1 MDNKRLETQ
10 AEDFIKSQ
18 LSKYDFK
25 VTKPSFDKKGS
36 DLIILDN
43 IDNKYS
49 HFLIVQNKGRTIS
62 NSNTN
67 VEIPINYIKNNFIL
81 FIYTIDDQKNEN
93 LFLFFADDILKW
105 KNNDKYYILAL
116 STKLIRDKY
125 FQEKTF
131 NNKLANKIALLLKQ
145 TDVKRYTSIIID
157 GIFLQKAINK
167 TIETYTKIW
176 PEKQFIKPHMNSVIK
191 NILDSYDRYK
201 TETKTINC
209 YLLLSESFD
218 IENSITLNYK
228 NQSFLTESGNQVRTF
243 INNTNNIIVF
253 EVLDQ
258 LNKLINNDNILLV
271 ADDILYESTLNEL
284 KIRGEEI
291 TVIMLNKHN
300 ESRMNTTFYWGD
312 IMYPLGI
319 SCGLERHEL

>member
-93 LFLFFADDILKW
+93 LFLFFADDIL
-105 KNNDKYYILAL
+105 
-116 STKLIRDKY
+116 
-125 FQEKTF
+125 
-131 NNKLANKIALLLKQ
+131 
-145 TDVKRYTSIIID
+145 
-157 GIFLQKAINK
+157 
-167 TIETYTKIW
+167 
-176 PEKQFIKPHMNSVIK
+176 
-191 NILDSYDRYK
+191 
-201 TETKTINC
+201 
-209 YLLLSESFD
+209 
-218 IENSITLNYK
+218 
-228 NQSFLTESGNQVRTF
+228 
-243 INNTNNIIVF
+243 
-253 EVLDQ
+253 
-258 LNKLINNDNILLV
+258 
-271 ADDILYESTLNEL
+271 
-284 KIRGEEI
+284 
-291 TVIMLNKHN
+291 
-300 ESRMNTTFYWGD
+300 
-312 IMYPLGI
+312 
-319 SCGLERHEL
+319 